1 MNKGS
6 LAGKT
11 ALVFGVANK
20 RSLAWAIAQA
30 WSAEGASL
38 VLGYQGERLRENVE
52 ELARSLP
59 KPGRAIGCD
68 VGQDAQLESFFSE
81 VAREAPTI
89 DLVLHSVAFA
99 PKEALDREL
108 SEIARDDF
116 RVTFDISVYSFLAIA
131 RRAKELMP
139 RGGLLLTLSY
149 YGSEKVTPQY
159 HIMGTAKAALEASV
173 RYLAYELG
181 PQGIRVN
188 ALSPGPVNTLAARGI
203 PGFTQMLKHHQEKAP
218 LRKLV
223 DPTEVGAAALFL
235 AGSGGGAITGQTIYL
250 DGGYSILGA

>member
-1 MNKGS
+1 MNKGF
-6 LAGKT
+6 LEGKT

-30 WSAEGASL
+30 WSSEGASL
-38 VLGYQGERLRENVE
+38 VLGYQGERLRENAE

-59 KPGRAIGCD
+59 KPGKAIGCD
-68 VGQDAQLESFFSE
+68 VGEDAELDTFFAE
-81 VAREAPTI
+81 VAREAPVV

-99 PKEALDREL
+99 PKEALDHEL
-108 SEIARDDF
+108 SEVKRDDF
-116 RVTFDISVYSFLAIA
+116 LVSFDISVYSFLAIA
-131 RRAKELMP
+131 RRAKPLMT
-139 RGGLLLTLSY
+139 RGGLLLTLTY

-173 RYLAYELG
+173 RYLAFELG
-181 PQGIRVN
+181 PRGIRVN

-203 PGFTQMLKHHQEKAP
+203 PGFVQMLKHHQEKAP

-223 DPTEVGAAALFL
+223 EPAEVGAAAAFL
-235 AGSGGGAITGQTIYL
+235 ASEGGSAITGQTIYL

>member
-1 MNKGS
+1 MKTES
-6 LAGKT
+6 LEGKT
-11 ALVFGVANK
+11 GLVFGVANK

-30 WSAEGASL
+30 WSAAGASL

-59 KPGRAIGCD
+59 APGKAIGCD
-68 VGQDAQLESFFSE
+68 VGDDRQLDSFFAE
-81 VAREAPTI
+81 VAAATPTV

-99 PKEALDREL
+99 PKEALDGEL
-108 SEIARDDF
+108 SDVKRTDF
-116 RVTFDISVYSFLAIA
+116 LTTFDISVYSFLAIA
-131 RRAKELMP
+131 RRAKGLMT
-139 RGGLLLTLSY
+139 RGGLLLTLTY

-181 PQGIRVN
+181 PRGIRVN

-203 PGFTQMLKHHQEKAP
+203 PGFTRMLKHHQEKAP

-223 DPTEVGAAALFL
+223 EPAEIGAAAVFL
-235 AGSGGGAITGQTIYL
+235 ASEGGAAITGQTIYL

>member
-1 MNKGS
+1 MNQGI
-6 LAGKT
+6 LEGKT

-20 RSLAWAIAQA
+20 RSLAWSIAQA

-38 VLGYQGERLRENVE
+38 ILGCQGERLRKNVE
-52 ELARSLP
+52 ELAESLP
-59 KPGRAIGCD
+59 KPGKVFCCD
-68 VGQDAQLESFFSE
+68 LAEDAQLESFFSE
-81 VAREAPTI
+81 VARVAPTI
-89 DLVLHSVAFA
+89 DLVLHSVAFS
-99 PKEALDREL
+99 PKDALEHEL
-108 SEIARDDF
+108 SEVKRDDF

-131 RRAKELMP
+131 GHVKRRMS

-149 YGSEKVTPQY
+149 YGAEKVTPQY

-203 PGFTQMLKHHQEKAP
+203 SGFTQMLKHHQETAP
-218 LRKLV
+218 LRKPV
-223 DPTEVGAAALFL
+223 DLAEVGATALFL
-235 AGSGGGAITGQTIYL
+235 ASEGAGAITGQTIYL
-250 DGGYSILGA
+250 DCGYSILGA